1 LYAFLYSAIRDLIND
16 RQTGQLESGFIWEY
30 IRSNLQG
37 ADVPGKPLS
46 YDTSEFGILTQR
58 EITQTFEHI
67 FGAKVKK
74 THGKKALVFDISKL
88 KRLGKIYDLS
98 TEVRVIEGEEK
109 GDDGD
114 VGDDI
119 GIGRY
124 IAASTN
130 EHELIKENLI
140 SERED
145 TPTNGPVDPLNGPH
159 GPHGPPTD
167 INRPPTP
174 LAGQDDDAAASLRE
188 YERLSKQSREH
199 SKAAAN
205 LGEV

>member
-1 LYAFLYSAIRDLIND
+1 MRNTLLIVRLLHFNEKIPDIKLNIKGREKQLFKPVLRVFQNTEVLNDLLPVVSRYVAQKREANYSTLYAFLYRAIKDLISD
-16 RQTGQLESGFIWEY
+16 RQTSQLESGFIWEY

-37 ADVPGKPLS
+37 ADVPGKALS
-46 YDTSEFGILTQR
+46 YDTSEFGVLSQK

-74 THGKKALVFDISKL
+74 SHGKKMLVFDISKL

-98 TEVRVIEGEEK
+98 TEVRVIEGEQT

-114 VGDDI
+114 VGDDV

-130 EHELIKENLI
+130 EARKN
-140 SERED
+140 
-145 TPTNGPVDPLNGPH
+145 
-159 GPHGPPTD
+159 
-167 INRPPTP
+167 
-174 LAGQDDDAAASLRE
+174 
-188 YERLSKQSREH
+188 
-199 SKAAAN
+199 
-205 LGEV
+205 